1 MGEPSLA
8 EIPVRCR
15 RLGAPAL
22 LLGGLALAALLA
34 PILAPYN
41 PAAQIDPVLRALE
54 APSAAHWFGTDPYS
68 RDVLSRLLF
77 GARASLGIA
86 TVAVVVALTLGV
98 LVGATSALRGG
109 FIDALLMRTTDAAL
123 AMPRLLL
130 LLLVVAST
138 GPLPSIVLAAVI
150 GATGWMNTAR
160 LVRQETRRLLATEHV
175 RAAAALGVPQVRL
188 WRGHILPGLLPTLGV
203 AATLLFAAV
212 LPLEAALSFLGLGV
226 RPPDA
231 SWGNIILE
239 AEGRI
244 LRAWWLVLF
253 PTLAIVTATLSA
265 NLLAER
271 VGTIYRRNDD
281 E

>member
-1 MGEPSLA
+1 MRPQLRT
-8 EIPVRCR
+8 PVLV
-15 RLGAPAL
+15 LGAML
-22 LLGGLALAALLA
+22 LAAVLA
-34 PILAPYN
+34 PLIAPYD
-41 PAAQIDPVLRALE
+41 PAAQLDPIQRALQG
-54 APSAAHWFGTDPYS
+54 PSAAHWFGTDPYS

-77 GARASLGIA
+77 AARASLGIA
-86 TVAVVVALTLGV
+86 TLAVSVALTLGV
-98 LVGATSALRGG
+98 LVGATAALRGG
-109 FIDALLMRTTDAAL
+109 FIDALLMRITDAAI

-138 GPLPSIVLAAVI
+138 GPLPNAALAALI
-150 GATGWMNTAR
+150 GATGWMTTAR

-175 RAAAALGVPQVRL
+175 RSAAALGVPRLRL

-239 AEGRI
+239 AEGRV

-253 PTLAIVTATLSA
+253 PTLAIVAATLAA

-271 VGTIYRRNDD
+271 VGRRYRR
-281 E
+281 EGQ

>member
-1 MGEPSLA
+1 MW
-8 EIPVRCR
+8 R

-22 LLGGLALAALLA
+22 VLGGLALAAALA
-34 PILAPYN
+34 PLIAPYD
-41 PAAQIDPVLRALE
+41 PVMQLDPVLGALQ
-54 APSAAHWFGTDPYS
+54 APSPSHWLGTDPYS
-68 RDVLSRLLF
+68 RDVFSRLLF

-86 TVAVVVALTLGV
+86 TLAVAFALTLGV
-98 LVGATSALRGG
+98 LVGAASALRGG
-109 FIDALLMRTTDAAL
+109 FVDALLMRSTDAAL

-130 LLLVVAST
+130 LLLIVAST
-138 GPLPSIVLAAVI
+138 GPLPTVALAAVI
-150 GATGWMNTAR
+150 GATGWMTTAR

-175 RAAAALGVPQVRL
+175 RAAAALGVPRIRL
-188 WRGHILPGLLPTLGV
+188 WRGHILPGLLPTLAV

-212 LPLEAALSFLGLGV
+212 LPIEAALSFLGLGV

-244 LRAWWLVLF
+244 LRGWWMVLF
-253 PTLAIVTATLSA
+253 PTLAIVAATLSA

-271 VGTIYRRNDD
+271 LGALYQR
-281 E
+281 EEE

>member
-1 MGEPSLA
+1 MM
-8 EIPVRCR
+8 R
-15 RLGAPAL
+15 RLGGPSLVLGTLVVAAILAP
-22 LLGGLALAALLA
+22 LLA
-34 PILAPYN
+34 PY
-41 PAAQIDPVLRALE
+41 DPVAQLDPVRQALQ

-86 TVAVVVALTLGV
+86 TLAVLVALTLGV
-98 LVGATSALRGG
+98 LVGATAALRGG
-109 FIDALLMRTTDAAL
+109 LIDSLLMRATDAAL

-138 GPLPSIVLAAVI
+138 GPLPAAALAAVI
-150 GATGWMNTAR
+150 GATGWMTTAR

-175 RAAAALGVPQVRL
+175 RAAAAFGVPRLRL
-188 WRGHILPGLLPTLGV
+188 WRGHVLPGLLPTLGV

-253 PTLAIVTATLSA
+253 PTLAIVAATLSA

-271 VGTIYRRNDD
+271 VGATYQRDD
-281 E
+281 A

>member
-1 MGEPSLA
+1 M
-8 EIPVRCR
+8 R
-15 RLGAPAL
+15 RLLGAPAIM
-22 LLGGLALAALLA
+22 LGGLLLAALLA
-34 PILAPYN
+34 PLLAPYD
-41 PAAQIDPVLRALE
+41 PAAQLDPVLRALE
-54 APSAAHWFGTDPYS
+54 APSTTHWFGTDPYS
-68 RDVLSRLLF
+68 RDVFSRLLF

-86 TVAVVVALTLGV
+86 MLAVAVALTLGV
-98 LVGATSALRGG
+98 LVGAASALRGG
-109 FIDALLMRTTDAAL
+109 FVDALLMRTTDAAL

-138 GPLPSIVLAAVI
+138 GPLPSVLLAALI
-150 GATGWMNTAR
+150 GATGWMTTAR

-175 RAAAALGVPQVRL
+175 RAASALGVPRLRL

-239 AEGRI
+239 AEGRV

-271 VGTIYRRNDD
+271 VGALYRRDD
-281 E
+281 DD

>member
-1 MGEPSLA
+1 MSARTGHL
-8 EIPVRCR
+8 R

-22 LLGGLALAALLA
+22 LLGSLLLIALLA
-34 PILAPYN
+34 PLLAPY
-41 PAAQIDPVLRALE
+41 DPVLHLDPVERALQ

-68 RDVLSRLLF
+68 RDVLSRLLY
-77 GARASLGIA
+77 GARASLG
-86 TVAVVVALTLGV
+86 VAMLAVLVALTLGV
-98 LVGATSALRGG
+98 LVGAAAALRGG
-109 FIDALLMRTTDAAL
+109 FVDSLLMRGTDAAL

-138 GPLPSIVLAAVI
+138 GPLNAVALAAVI
-150 GATGWMNTAR
+150 GATGWMTTAR
-160 LVRQETRRLLATEHV
+160 LVRQETRRLLSTEHV
-175 RAAAALGVPQVRL
+175 RAAAALGVPRLRL
-188 WRGHILPGLLPTLGV
+188 WRGHILPGLLPTLAV
-203 AATLLFAAV
+203 AATLMFATV

-253 PTLAIVTATLSA
+253 PTLAIVSATLSA

-271 VGTIYRRNDD
+271 VGETYGRD
-281 E
+281 EA

>member
-1 MGEPSLA
+1 
-8 EIPVRCR
+8 
-15 RLGAPAL
+15 
-22 LLGGLALAALLA
+22 
-34 PILAPYN
+34 
-41 PAAQIDPVLRALE
+41 
-54 APSAAHWFGTDPYS
+54 
-68 RDVLSRLLF
+68 
-77 GARASLGIA
+77 
-86 TVAVVVALTLGV
+86 VVALTLGV

-188 WRGHILPGLLPTLGV
+188 WRGHILPGLLPTL
-203 AATLLFAAV
+203 LFAAV

>member
-1 MGEPSLA
+1 MNW
-8 EIPVRCR
+8 R
-15 RLGAPAL
+15 RLGSPAL
-22 LLGGLALAALLA
+22 VLAGLVLLALLA
-34 PILAPYN
+34 PLIAPYD
-41 PAAQIDPVLRALE
+41 PIAQLDPVLRALQG
-54 APSAAHWFGTDPYS
+54 PSASHWMGTDPYS

-86 TVAVVVALTLGV
+86 MLAVAVALTLGV

-109 FIDALLMRTTDAAL
+109 IADALLMRGTDAAL

-130 LLLVVAST
+130 LLLIVAST
-138 GPLPSIVLAAVI
+138 GPLPGVALAAVI
-150 GATGWMNTAR
+150 GATGWMTTAR

-175 RAAAALGVPQVRL
+175 RAAVALGVPRVRL

-239 AEGRI
+239 AEGRV

-253 PTLAIVTATLSA
+253 PTLAIVSATLSA

-271 VGTIYRRNDD
+271 VATTFQRDGQ
-281 E
+281 

>member
-1 MGEPSLA
+1 MRSLRG
-8 EIPVRCR
+8 PLLV
-15 RLGAPAL
+15 LGA
-22 LLGGLALAALLA
+22 LAGAALLA
-34 PILAPYN
+34 PLLAPF
-41 PAAQIDPVLRALE
+41 DPVVQRDPVALALQ

-68 RDVLSRLLF
+68 RDVFSRVLF

-86 TVAVVVALTLGV
+86 SLAVLVALTLGV
-98 LVGATSALRGG
+98 GVGATAALRGG
-109 FIDALLMRTTDAAL
+109 WVDAILMRGTDAAL

-130 LLLVVAST
+130 LLLVVAAT
-138 GPLPSIVLAAVI
+138 GPLPGAALAAVL
-150 GATGWMNTAR
+150 GATGWMTTAR

-175 RAAAALGVPQVRL
+175 RAAAALGVPRLRL
-188 WRGHILPGLLPTLGV
+188 WRGHILPGLLPTLAV
-203 AATLLFAAV
+203 AATVAFAAA

-239 AEGRI
+239 AEGRL

-253 PTLAIVTATLSA
+253 PTLAIVTATLAA

-271 VGTIYRRNDD
+271 VATRQVEDGR
-281 E
+281 

>member
-1 MGEPSLA
+1 MWRKLGTPAFVLA
-8 EIPVRCR
+8 
-15 RLGAPAL
+15 
-22 LLGGLALAALLA
+22 GLVLAALLA
-34 PILAPYN
+34 PFIAPHD
-41 PAAQIDPVLRALE
+41 PVVQLDPVLRGLE

-86 TVAVVVALTLGV
+86 TLAVAVALTLGV
-98 LVGATSALRGG
+98 LVGATAALRGG
-109 FIDALLMRTTDAAL
+109 FVDALLMRSTDAAL

-138 GPLPSIVLAAVI
+138 GPLPAVALAAVI

-175 RAAAALGVPQVRL
+175 KAAAALGVPQSRL
-188 WRGHILPGLLPTLGV
+188 WRGHILPGLLPTLSV
-203 AATLLFAAV
+203 AATLLFASV

-239 AEGRI
+239 AEGRV

-253 PTLAIVTATLSA
+253 PTLAIVTATLCA

-271 VGTIYRRNDD
+271 VGASYQRDD
-281 E
+281 A